1 MTKLLYIIMV
11 MDENSIRDVLI
22 WGERQRTGINDSH
35 GVPIRTYGLGT
46 LRN

>member
-1 MTKLLYIIMV
+1 
-11 MDENSIRDVLI
+11 MDENSIRDGLI